1 MAISITFD
9 GFESTDH
16 VLDFVAKLGT
26 QVQGMLKEQF
36 GQAHPRKPVAAPA
49 PTAADAPAPAP
60 EQLHAGSVPSTET
73 PAEQKAAPKKRGR
86 PKKTEQ
92 ASDTTAAP
100 ASDTA
105 KAAPKKRGRPK
116 KTEQASDT
124 TAAPASEPQPVPE
137 QEQMP
142 NVQEPQ
148 PVPEQEPQPVPEQE
162 QMPNVQEPQPV
173 HDGEEITQA
182 TLRGLIRDHAATHD
196 KSVTME
202 RLRELNVDKLSA
214 LDPSQY
220 AVLHSRLVADIE
232 AAQKQQAAE

>member
-26 QVQGMLKEQF
+26 HVQGMLKEQF
-36 GQAHPRKPVAAPA
+36 GQAHPRKPVAAGAATAAPA
-49 PTAADAPAPAP
+49 PTAAP

-86 PKKTEQ
+86 PKKAEQ

-116 KTEQASDT
+116 KAEQASDT
-124 TAAPASEPQPVPE
+124 TAAPAPEPQPTP
-137 QEQMP
+137 
-142 NVQEPQ
+142 EPQ
-148 PVPEQEPQPVPEQE
+148 PAPEPE

-182 TLRGLIRDHAATHD
+182 SLRGLIRDHAATHD

-220 AVLHSRLVADIE
+220 AVLHARLVADIE